1 MSQVRRCSREDFRL
15 QPYHVNVFS
24 WFSRFL
30 LTFPY
35 SCVCEAHFC
44 FLDGL
49 EFDYSEIY
57 EHLMNGMLSS
67 QHNPPHSHILTLF
80 PAHGSIG
87 GGWEDEGEDEGEDE
101 E

>member
-1 MSQVRRCSREDFRL
+1 MSQVRCCSRENLRL
-15 QPYHVNVFS
+15 QPYHVNGLS
-24 WFSRFL
+24 WLSRLL
-30 LTFPY
+30 LTFAY
-35 SCVCEAHFC
+35 SCVCETHFC

-67 QHNPPHSHILTLF
+67 QHNPHSHILTLF
-80 PAHGSIG
+80 SAHGSIG
-87 GGWEDEGEDEGEDE
+87 GGWEDEVEDE